1 MSCTRDNKSG
11 KWIAR
16 FYYSDYKGNRKQA
29 FKRGF
34 NTKKEAQEYEREFI
48 NKQQFSNQMTFRS
61 LYELYIE
68 DMKHRLKERT
78 IMKKENIFKN
88 KILPFFENLELENIT
103 PILIRKWQNEELK
116 NLATSSV
123 KIVNSELS
131 TIMNYAYKFYNLKEN
146 PCKKAGT
153 VGDSKPRKEFNI
165 LTLEQFYLFLDQ
177 IDLEYYKV
185 LFKMLFFTGMKIGEL
200 TALTLGD
207 IDFKNN
213 TISINK
219 TYFEHTKKITT
230 VKTKSSERVI
240 DINESLK
247 NDIETFTK
255 KLYHLKKSSRI
266 FEVSTTS
273 MRYQLFKGLKKAKL
287 EKMRLHDFRHS
298 HATMLIY
305 NGINIVNVSKR
316 LGHSDVTMT
325 LKRCSHLYE
334 DEDKN
339 IITLLKKLSK

>member
-1 MSCTRDNKSG
+1 
-11 KWIAR
+11 
-16 FYYSDYKGNRKQA
+16 
-29 FKRGF
+29 
-34 NTKKEAQEYEREFI
+34 
-48 NKQQFSNQMTFRS
+48 
-61 LYELYIE
+61 
-68 DMKHRLKERT
+68 
-78 IMKKENIFKN
+78 
-88 KILPFFENLELENIT
+88 
-103 PILIRKWQNEELK
+103 
-116 NLATSSV
+116 
-123 KIVNSELS
+123 
-131 TIMNYAYKFYNLKEN
+131 MNYAYKFYNLKEN
-146 PCKKAGT
+146 PCKRDGT

-213 TISINK
+213 TITINK
-219 TYFEHTKKITT
+219 TYFEYAKKITT

-273 MRYQLFKGLKKAKL
+273 MRFQLFKGLKKAKF

-298 HATMLIY
+298 HTTMLIY

-325 LKRCSHLYE
+325 LKRYSHLYE

-339 IITLLKKLSK
+339 IITLLQKLSK